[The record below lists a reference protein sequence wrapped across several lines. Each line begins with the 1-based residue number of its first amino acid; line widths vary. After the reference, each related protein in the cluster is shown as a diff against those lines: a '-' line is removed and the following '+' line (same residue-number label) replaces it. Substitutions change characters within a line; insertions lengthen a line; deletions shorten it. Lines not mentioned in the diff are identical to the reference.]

1 MSAFNPR
8 LTPARPD
15 LAAMSLRGLVDAP
28 RFVEGTT
35 TIIFDGAA
43 DLRRAPV
50 PDALLDTEALHGE
63 IFVEY
68 ERDDE
73 GWSWGQL
80 ERDSYVGYIPSK
92 ALTRDLASPTHR
104 VAVLRSFLYG
114 GPSIKVPP
122 MAALSLGSRVT
133 IVDHKD
139 QFAITD
145 TALRKLAAGYRG
157 HCIIADHLVPMNQTE
172 HDFVAVAERF
182 LGVPYYW
189 GGKTSLGLDCSALVQ
204 LSLDA
209 AGILAPRDSHV
220 QESILGQALPIDR
233 EFSGLRRGDLIF
245 WKGHVAIMRDEHMM
259 IHASGHQMLVVSEP
273 LRVAAQRI
281 ADKGAGPVT
290 AIKRF

>member
-1 MSAFNPR
+1 MTSYNPR
-8 LTPARPD
+8 LTAARPD
-15 LAAMSLRGLVDAP
+15 LAAAALRGVIEAS
-28 RFVEGTT
+28 RYVEGTR
-35 TIIFDGAA
+35 TIIFDGSA

-92 ALTRDLASPTHR
+92 ALTRDIVPPTHR
-104 VAVLRSFLYG
+104 INVLRSFLYG

-133 IVDHKD
+133 IIDYKD
-139 QFAITD
+139 QFAITH
-145 TALRKLAAGYRG
+145 RG
-157 HCIIADHLVPMNQTE
+157 HCLFADHLVPDNQSE
-172 HDFVAVAERF
+172 DDFVAVAERF

-204 LSLDA
+204 VSLDT
-209 AGILAPRDSHV
+209 AGMTAPRDSHV
-220 QESILGQALPIDR
+220 QEQVLGRSLPIERD
-233 EFSGLRRGDLIF
+233 FTGLQRGDLVF
-245 WKGHVAIMRDEHMM
+245 WKGHVAIMRDDRKM
-259 IHASGHQMLVVSEP
+259 IHASGHQMLVVSEL
-273 LRVAAQRI
+273 LRDAAGRI
-281 ADKGAGPVT
+281 ADKGAGAVT
-290 AIKRF
+290 AIKRL